1 MAESEPLKK
10 NGRRRNAVIVRE
22 KGIQRGL
29 VPRDSPMSE
38 TTPSS
43 EQPSKTAEEE
53 ETAEF
58 LEMLLRF
65 ISEPPKVE

>member
-1 MAESEPLKK
+1 
-10 NGRRRNAVIVRE
+10 
-22 KGIQRGL
+22 
-29 VPRDSPMSE
+29 MSE

-65 ISEPPKVE
+65 ISESPKVE

>member
-1 MAESEPLKK
+1 V
-10 NGRRRNAVIVRE
+10 GE

-29 VPRDSPMSE
+29 VPRGSPMSE